1 MDEIRRFRVFVASP
15 GDVQPERD
23 ALEAVVAEINRI
35 HGNEFV
41 VNLVRWETHVHPDLG
56 SPQEVVN
63 KQIGP
68 YDIFIGIMWNRFG
81 TPTGRADSGTE
92 EEFRRAYDS
101 WQESGRPRVLF
112 YFCGRPAALDTDDEI
127 EQKRKVVSFRNEL
140 DKKALIWKYGS
151 PEQFAGLVRPH
162 LISVLKE
169 IQTSPDPPPAP
180 NRFTVFL
187 ADVPQ
192 ALLPLRS
199 VLANQLGAA
208 EVRVLAADEGVP
220 GSDREAALGR
230 ALAQADTSIHLLSPA
245 AGPMVQQQL
254 HVALASGRHVIVW
267 VPPSWT
273 LGGVEADPFVQR
285 LAALERGDDPSLDYE
300 FIREPR
306 VTAGQALAARALKLK
321 AQWQQRSAQAV
332 LFHVHP
338 KDADHAEKLI
348 SYLEGERIEPLV
360 EGLKGVSGLEEF
372 QANLLRSRAL
382 VFVFGRVDLE
392 WVRNR
397 IVEAM
402 KVVAVNDYS
411 IPLWGVYLA
420 PPPPK
425 EVGEEQFKLNLR
437 PPPGF
442 YWMNNSSGFD
452 PQCESVRGFVD
463 QLASERAS

>member
-1 MDEIRRFRVFVASP
+1 MVEIRRFRIFVASP
-15 GDVQPERD
+15 GDVQAERD
-23 ALEAVVAEINRI
+23 ALKEVVEEINRT
-35 HGNEFV
+35 HGNEFMAD
-41 VNLVRWETHVHPDLG
+41 LVRWETHVHPDLG

-63 KQIGP
+63 RQIGP

-92 EEFRRAYDS
+92 EEFRRAHDS

-112 YFCGRPAALDTDDEI
+112 YFCGRPAALDTDEEI
-127 EQKRKVVSFRNEL
+127 EQRRKVLSFRNGL

-162 LISVLKE
+162 LIGVLKE
-169 IQTSPDPPPAP
+169 LLDGGGGGKRPPAP

-192 ALLPLRS
+192 ALLPLRT
-199 VLANQLGAA
+199 VLANQLAAA
-208 EVRVLAADEGVP
+208 EVRVLSADEGGP
-220 GSDREAALGR
+220 GALGR
-230 ALAQADTSIHLLSPA
+230 VLSQADASIHLVSPG
-245 AGPMVQQQL
+245 AGPVVQEQL
-254 HVALASGRHVIVW
+254 HGALASDRHVIVW
-267 VPPSWT
+267 VPPSWA
-273 LGGVEADPFVQR
+273 LGVVEADPFAER

-306 VTAGQALAARALKLK
+306 VTAGQAIAARALKLK

-338 KDADHAEKLI
+338 KDADHGEQLI
-348 SYLEGERIEPLV
+348 SFLLESGKIEPLV

-402 KVVAVNDYS
+402 KVVAVNDYA

-420 PPPPK
+420 PPAPK
-425 EVGEEQFKLNLR
+425 EVGEEQFKLSLR

-442 YWMNNSSGFD
+442 YWMNNSTGFD
-452 PQCESVRGFVD
+452 PQCESVRTFVD